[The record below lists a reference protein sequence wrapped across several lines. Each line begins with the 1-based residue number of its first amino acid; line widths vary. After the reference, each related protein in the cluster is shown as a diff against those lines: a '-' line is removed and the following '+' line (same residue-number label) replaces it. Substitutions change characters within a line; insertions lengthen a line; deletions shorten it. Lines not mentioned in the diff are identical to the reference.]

1 MCTIKAHRL
10 TPSLRRAFVDVLRTP
25 ALLAMFSKDSF
36 SISMAQG
43 ALRTMALLEPTLIMP
58 ELLERAYGG
67 LEVVNE
73 THRTTAV
80 LKMLSGISLPLV
92 SETIWRPGQKH
103 LLPLLELCLPGIDLV
118 RYFTLSSRVLVT
130 HYATFRMT
138 PIKPSVLLYSSSAPC
153 SM

>member
-1 MCTIKAHRL
+1 
-10 TPSLRRAFVDVLRTP
+10 
-25 ALLAMFSKDSF
+25 MFSKDSF

-58 ELLERAYGG
+58 ELIECAYGG
-67 LEVVNE
+67 LEVVIE

-92 SETIWRPGQKH
+92 SEIIWRPGQKH

-118 RYFTLSSRVLVT
+118 RYFTFS
-130 HYATFRMT
+130 
-138 PIKPSVLLYSSSAPC
+138 
-153 SM
+153 